1 MGLVKCYDS
10 KSDADPTNGPGMS
23 WLVALE
29 RGRIHNFCVCGKTIF
44 PFSGKKDDS

>member
-1 MGLVKCYDS
+1 MGLVKRYDS
-10 KSDADPTNGPGMS
+10 KSHADPTNGPGMS

-29 RGRIHNFCVCGKTIF
+29 RGRVHNFWMCGKTIF